1 LFSNPLLWSRATG
14 GTTRRWLR
22 LFGYVVFGNRRGQ
35 KHTGSLFDAPQRLER
50 DRKVLAREAFQ
61 EIDSNTLQHPVDLIA
76 FVSPMAV
83 RCSILAR
90 RSVGSSRRFPNP
102 SACSMSASSRFSL
115 RLRRCRRFRP
125 DGLWHLG
132 APMTTEDEVRLLEL
146 QLADI
151 KRQIAYHEGALQD
164 LWMQLMEL
172 RARVT
177 AARRQIMGEDGDQ

>member
-1 LFSNPLLWSRATG
+1 
-14 GTTRRWLR
+14 
-22 LFGYVVFGNRRGQ
+22 
-35 KHTGSLFDAPQRLER
+35 
-50 DRKVLAREAFQ
+50 
-61 EIDSNTLQHPVDLIA
+61 
-76 FVSPMAV
+76 VSAGPK
-83 RCSILAR
+83 
-90 RSVGSSRRFPNP
+90 P
-102 SACSMSASSRFSL
+102 
-115 RLRRCRRFRP
+115 LRRCRRFRP

-132 APMTTEDEVRLLEL
+132 APMTTDYEVRLLEL